1 MNQVNCITDDVQNQ
15 GISSIVDGIVPVLQ
29 QAGLY
34 EAGDDETLKQSL
46 SVLLESAEQVEYL
59 GVVQHPDHADI
70 VLNLPSQ
77 QFKKAKRALS
87 TPLLRGFQWKKGVT
101 THDDQSHTFVELII
115 TKSKNPSEETALGSA
130 LRAMLDKEKI
140 GTNEE
145 IAALKAEIKEGKEAL
160 AKAKEIEDHLL
171 NEIQLRASA
180 IEAFKSQLEE
190 SAKNF
195 EQVSSAQKVALE
207 RALANKTSTLK
218 CALYTG
224 VGAGVGAL
232 AVAAAMHF
240 KKKA

>member
-1 MNQVNCITDDVQNQ
+1 MSKKHTPTPAAAP
-15 GISSIVDGIVPVLQ
+15 IS
-29 QAGLY
+29 
-34 EAGDDETLKQSL
+34 DETITAMIDAQMQEIL
-46 SVLLESAEQVEYL
+46 
-59 GVVQHPDHADI
+59 
-70 VLNLPSQ
+70 
-77 QFKKAKRALS
+77 
-87 TPLLRGFQWKKGVT
+87 LLR
-101 THDDQSHTFVELII
+101 
-115 TKSKNPSEETALGSA
+115 
-130 LRAMLDKEKI
+130 
-140 GTNEE
+140 EE
-145 IAALKAEIKEGKEAL
+145 IAALKAKIEEGKEAL

-207 RALANKTSTLK
+207 RALANQTSTLK